1 MDRGSNVARGFALK
15 RDISIHLSTLNVF
28 IVLAFVA
35 VTISIGTLEC
45 QAHKI
50 NVFALVEKDSLVVE
64 GYFAGNVKAQDSL
77 VQVYAQSG
85 DKIAEGRTDT
95 KGIYRIGL
103 NKMKPIRG
111 DLRVVI
117 STGDGHRA
125 EYVVKAAEI
134 PSSLK

>member
-1 MDRGSNVARGFALK
+1 MKHNKCIRLIIINICL
-15 RDISIHLSTLNVF
+15 TLTM
-28 IVLAFVA
+28 LAVM
-35 VTISIGTLEC
+35 IIIGVDQCE
-45 QAHKI
+45 AHKI

-64 GYFAGNVKAQDSL
+64 GYFSGKSKAQDSL

-103 NKMKPIRG
+103 NEIKPIRG